1 VSAELKAS
9 ERKTTGLLISIKS
22 YTFLAILAASS
33 VVAASAEKSTS
44 PEVFALTP
52 DYRKVIRLDASNL
65 SPFRKPE
72 VRAAQAAAMNKQP
85 TGPNIAGA
93 LEKFNAM
100 VLTGI
105 IPSRP
110 GRLGTIILGGN
121 IYREGEEIVTYNS
134 KSRGRNPLIAEHRV
148 VLKSVTAQALE
159 LSVAHAGDTTLPAKV
174 PITLLEFRQR

>member
-1 VSAELKAS
+1 MSAKLKGPEGKA
-9 ERKTTGLLISIKS
+9 TGLLIGIKS
-22 YTFLAILAASS
+22 YTFLAMFAAST
-33 VVAASAEKSTS
+33 VVAASAEKPT
-44 PEVFALTP
+44 PPDAFTLTP
-52 DYRKVIRLDASNL
+52 DYRKVVRLDASNL

-72 VRAAQAAAMNKQP
+72 ARAAQASALNKQP
-85 TGPNIAGA
+85 TGPNIAGV
-93 LEKFNAM
+93 LEKFNAL

-110 GRLGTIILGGN
+110 GRLGTIVLGGN

-134 KSRGRNPLIAEHRV
+134 KSRGRSPLIAEHRV
-148 VLKSVTAQALE
+148 VLRSVTAQALE